1 MAVSPE
7 PRTTRTLM
15 GRLRDLP
22 VGRKLLLGF
31 GSVALVVLLLVA
43 VVLGAMDQLGVANG
57 EIVDTALPKVEVDP
71 QTYEVFADG
80 ELLTCEP
87 AEVLPMAQRYF
98 LL

>member
-1 MAVSPE
+1 MAVDVARALAGAAEGAAPVFI
-7 PRTTRTLM
+7 P
-15 GRLRDLP
+15 GRSMRNN
-22 VGRKLLLGF
+22 
-31 GSVALVVLLLVA
+31 S
-43 VVLGAMDQLGVANG
+43 
-57 EIVDTALPKVEVDP
+57 ALPKVEVDP